1 MNDNGGNGAV
11 RIGVA
16 ALLAVALVVSAVAM
30 PVSAAG
36 YDEFQE
42 PELTTSV
49 QGSNVV
55 VPGET
60 TTLQVGIQNRGTAV
74 TKGQGRIDRLAQ
86 AFQSAGVKP
95 GAAMA
100 IDPAARVSLEVERT
114 MAGTR
119 KGSLV
124 DAVDRTV
131 DSLFTPIQKDH
142 RSDQDQQEREASVRR
157 AGQIEECR
165 RIAHLRHHSD
175 APDTLLYHTTP
186 SGQSRGKPGD

>member
-1 MNDNGGNGAV
+1 MNDNGGNGAI

-74 TKGQGRIDRLAQ
+74 TSGEGRIDRLAQ
-86 AFQSAGVKP
+86 AFESAGVKP

-100 IDPAARVSLEVERT
+100 TTARVEASSAPVDVRSGEQSVGTVSPDGQQALPIELEVSEN
-114 MAGTR
+114 AQPGTY
-119 KGSLV
+119 
-124 DAVDRTV
+124 
-131 DSLFTPIQKDH
+131 
-142 RSDQDQQEREASVRR
+142 
-157 AGQIEECR
+157 
-165 RIAHLRHHSD
+165 RIPVVLE
-175 APDTLLYHTTP
+175 Y
-186 SGQSRGKPGD
+186 